1 VRHHKGV
8 PEIVIV
14 GGGISGVCL
23 AWELARR
30 GLKDIL
36 LLERDYLAAGPTG
49 RSGAVVRCHYSTPTL
64 VRLAVEGRRFFQNA
78 TELVGDDCGWRQVGF
93 LALVGPSEAEGLR
106 AKVAMQCDAG
116 LDAQLMSPDD
126 VRQVEPAL
134 DLGPIALA
142 AYEAESGHADAV
154 RTTRV
159 IARRAAEL
167 GVEIRQGT
175 AVRGFRVEGGRVRG
189 VMTDE
194 GEIPAGTVVC
204 AAGPWTRQLVAEH
217 ADLPLTMLR
226 NAMALFLRPPE
237 LERVHPVVIDMERR
251 FYARPYHG
259 PLSLTGSVDEEENQL
274 VLDPDRFD
282 RGVHSAE
289 IEMFGQRLRSAFPS
303 IEPGT
308 ERGGWVGIY
317 DVSPDWL
324 HVIDELPGAAGLWVL
339 CGTSGHGFKLAPAIA
354 RMLADRLLAGDTPDL
369 AAFGLRR
376 LAQSSAPAGLGVL
389 A

>member
-1 VRHHKGV
+1 V
-8 PEIVIV
+8 PEVVIV

-30 GLKDIL
+30 GVRDVL

-49 RSGAVVRCHYSTPTL
+49 RSGAVIRCHYSTPTL
-64 VRLAVEGRRFFQNA
+64 VKLAVEGRVFFENA
-78 TELVGDDCGWRQVGF
+78 TALVGDDCGYRRVGF
-93 LALVGPSEAEGLR
+93 LALVGPSDADGLR
-106 AKVAMQCDAG
+106 AKVAMQRDAG
-116 LDAQLMSPDD
+116 LAVHLLEPDD
-126 VRQVEPAL
+126 ARQVEPAL

-154 RTTRV
+154 RATRA

-175 AVRGFRVEGGRVRG
+175 PVRAMRVEGGRVRA
-189 VMTDE
+189 VVTDA
-194 GEIPAGTVVC
+194 GEVPAGTVVC
-204 AAGPWTRQLVAEH
+204 AAGPWTRRLVANH

-237 LERVHPVVIDMERR
+237 LERLHPVVIDLERR
-251 FYARPYHG
+251 FYVRPYHG
-259 PLSLTGSVDEEENQL
+259 PLSLTGSVDEEENQT

-289 IEMFGQRLRSAFPS
+289 IEMFGQRLSAAFPQ

-308 ERGGWVGIY
+308 ERGGWVGVY

-324 HVIDELPGAAGLWVL
+324 HLIDELPGAAGLWVL

-354 RMLADRLLAGDTPDL
+354 RVLADRLLGGAPPEL
-369 AAFGLRR
+369 ATFGLER
-376 LAQSSAPAGLGVL
+376 LASSVAPSGLGVL